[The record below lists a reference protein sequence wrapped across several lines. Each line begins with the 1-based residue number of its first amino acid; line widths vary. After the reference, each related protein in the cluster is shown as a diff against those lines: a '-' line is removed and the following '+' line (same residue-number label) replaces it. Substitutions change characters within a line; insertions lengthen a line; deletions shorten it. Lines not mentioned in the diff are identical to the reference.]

1 MKRLEQHMYI
11 CFLATITVF
20 PEYAEMRVLSELTTK
35 KNTNKYSHMTTVGGE
50 YKFEKRLVYCNF
62 SLLQMM
68 SFNMKMSSCERE
80 RMAYSG

>member
-20 PEYAEMRVLSELTTK
+20 PEYTEMRVLSELPT

-50 YKFEKRLVYCNF
+50 YET
-62 SLLQMM
+62 S
-68 SFNMKMSSCERE
+68 
-80 RMAYSG
+80 